1 MKPNYYSILPANVRY
16 DKDLRANEKILYSEI
31 TALTQKNGECY
42 ASNKY
47 FAELYEVKENAIA
60 TWIKHLK
67 AKEYIDI
74 EYEYRDHTKE
84 IIRRIIKIGGI
95 QKDTTWYSKREQG
108 GIQKGEDN
116 ITSMNIKKKE
126 IYKERKFTK
135 PTLEEVKDYCNERH
149 NGINPNR
156 FYDFYESK
164 GWYVGKTKMKDW
176 KACIRTWEQR
186 SGKPIPEWFNQDIKS
201 EEGIEDEEFKNFIE
215 EFRK

>member
-16 DKDLRANEKILYSEI
+16 DNELRANEKILYSEI
-31 TALTQKNGECY
+31 TALTQKDGECY

-67 AKEYIDI
+67 EKEYIDI
-74 EYEYRDHTKE
+74 EYEYRENTKE
-84 IIRRIIKIGGI
+84 ILKRVIKICGI
-95 QKDTTWYSKREQG
+95 QKDTTWYSKECLG
-108 GIQKGEDN
+108 GIQKGEVN
-116 ITSMNIKKKE
+116 INSINNNKKE
-126 IYKERKFTK
+126 IYKERKFIK
-135 PTLEEVKDYCNERH
+135 PTLEEVKGYCEERNNMVDH
-149 NGINPNR
+149 NR

-164 GWYVGKTKMKDW
+164 GWMVGKNKMKDW

-186 SGKPIPEWFNQDIKS
+186 NKKPVPEWFGKEIKT
-201 EEGIEDEEFKNFIE
+201 ETAAEDVEFKNFIE